1 MASPSNEQPYL
12 PPRRPKSASDMDSK
26 RLSRSSTPPYLPPRR
41 PVSTASSTHG
51 PSIPVSQ
58 IDQMPQLPRAPPRPS
73 TASTIATTTPS
84 RPPTGYSQSQ
94 AIAGALSRLQGED
107 LDEDAIS
114 PAPLRSPTPVTRH
127 SSLRYERN
135 FYRSQPGS
143 AATSIFEEGQH
154 RRPQSHPP
162 SRSGSVPDISSN
174 GGEQI
179 PIPAIPP
186 HMLPND
192 PWKLPALE
200 QPSISRSSSQHSRN
214 MRPKPRASL
223 SRLASLD
230 SLITL
235 HHERRDWKR
244 ESLQAQSAASDHGD
258 SPLEREPTIHS
269 EAETLPDRDSMET
282 KRMADPPNSGAT
294 TPHTASATPTLNE
307 ETKPKSRFRHIAMEI
322 GFCFTIAMTQLL
334 AEYMISG
341 FAIELPKIMKRHA
354 EKNNPGDMGEFWPA
368 SLLSLILSATLLIFA
383 RISDMYGGYFPFMF
397 GVLWLGIWSL
407 AAGFAGAGIL
417 LDVSRAMQ
425 GLAIAAFIPSTFA
438 MLGSTYPE
446 GGKRKNI
453 VLGLYAGCAPVGFFA
468 GFLVAGALPDS
479 APGWYFHIAAIL
491 SFITA
496 ITAYLTVPHDPT
508 DREKM
513 NLKMDWWGAFLIT
526 AGLILVAYA
535 LAVEPYAAEG
545 TSGSG
550 WSTAMVL
557 GPLICGLAC
566 LAVAFWVE
574 GWYMTAS
581 SALLPFDFFKPKSVK
596 ALSLACLCFYAS
608 YGVWLYESAQ
618 FFQSPQL
625 TGTPNGIQGVTLAAW
640 YTPTAIGGLL
650 LCALSGAIL
659 HKVPV
664 MLLFFIS
671 ALAWI
676 GAPLLLALCPL
687 PVNYWAFVMP
697 SMLCATIGIDL
708 TYTVS
713 VVFLTAV
720 SPQRYQGLAGA
731 VGSILINL
739 AMSFSLSI
747 SEIVAKKAESD
758 VVVPAPGLPGHEEA
772 AFRHVSWPFQAA
784 FIYAAASAGA
794 GLIISVFFVR
804 ISRSVLGGKD
814 AEAPIADVET
824 PPMAEVGRPR
834 SSPSEADTLVGN
846 EDHDHEGRRA

>member
-1 MASPSNEQPYL
+1 MASSSNESPFL
-12 PPRRPKSASDMDSK
+12 PPRRPKSASEMENK

-41 PVSTASSTHG
+41 PVSMASSTHG

-58 IDQMPQLPRAPPRPS
+58 ISQMPDLPHGLPRPS
-73 TASTIATTTPS
+73 IASTTATTT
-84 RPPTGYSQSQ
+84 
-94 AIAGALSRLQGED
+94 AI
-107 LDEDAIS
+107 
-114 PAPLRSPTPVTRH
+114 PTPTLTRH

-135 FYRSQPGS
+135 FCRSQPGS
-143 AATSIFEEGQH
+143 AANSIFESPAENQP

-162 SRSGSVPDISSN
+162 LRSGSVPDIAAS
-174 GGEQI
+174 EQT

-200 QPSISRSSSQHSRN
+200 QPSISRSSSQHSRS

-244 ESLQAQSAASDHGD
+244 KSLQHQSPASDHGD

-269 EAETLPDRDSMET
+269 EVETLSDRDTMEM
-282 KRMADPPNSGAT
+282 KRMGEPPNSGAT
-294 TPHTASATPTLNE
+294 TPHTASAAQSLNE
-307 ETKPKSRFRHIAMEI
+307 DGTRKHKSRFRHIAMEI

-354 EKNNPGDMGEFWPA
+354 ARNNPGDMGEFWPA

-407 AAGFAGAGIL
+407 LAGFAGAGIL

-425 GLAIAAFIPSTFA
+425 GLAIAASIPSTFA

-479 APGWYFHIAAIL
+479 APGWYFYIAAAL

-535 LAVEPYAAEG
+535 LAVEPYAAAG

-557 GPLICGLAC
+557 GPLICGLGC
-566 LAVAFWVE
+566 LGVAFWVE
-574 GWYMTAS
+574 GWYMTNS

-596 ALSLACLCFYAS
+596 ALSMACLCFYAS

-618 FFQSPQL
+618 FFQSPEL

-659 HKVPV
+659 HRAPV

-758 VVVPAPGLPGHEEA
+758 VVVPAPSSPDYEEA
-772 AFRHVSWPFQAA
+772 SFRHISWPFQAA
-784 FIYAAASAGA
+784 FIYAAVSAGA
-794 GLIISVFFVR
+794 GLIISIFFVR
-804 ISRSVLGGKD
+804 ISLPNP
-814 AEAPIADVET
+814 E
-824 PPMAEVGRPR
+824 RPR

-846 EDHDHEGRRA
+846 EDREH